1 MATEPTNDRSCS
13 MQITRTDV
21 HDVIGR
27 AGQPVLRVLFCGE
40 GGECVSVDLTKPQT
54 VENEEAT
61 IERARAM
68 LVQTAS
74 FGLAANDYDAES
86 SGNFDEV
93 AVTAVNDQ
101 SGATYIF
108 EYRDG
113 DGARRV
119 PASSMPSF
127 EAARQ
132 EAIRCAIDVLVDL
145 QPGTDDLSG
154 WLVRVLDENGALLC
168 SIDVSEAD
176 AARQADAA
184 TL

>member
-1 MATEPTNDRSCS
+1 
-13 MQITRTDV
+13 MQIIRTDV

-40 GGECVSVDLTKPQT
+40 GGECVSVDLAKGQT
-54 VENEEAT
+54 EEDEKAT
-61 IERARAM
+61 IERARAV
-68 LVQTAS
+68 LVQTAT

-93 AVTAVNDQ
+93 TVTTMNDQ
-101 SGATYIF
+101 SGGTYIF

-113 DGARRV
+113 ERARRV

-132 EAIRCAIDVLVDL
+132 EAIRCAIDVLADL

-154 WLVRVLDENGALLC
+154 WLG
-168 SIDVSEAD
+168 
-176 AARQADAA
+176 
-184 TL
+184 